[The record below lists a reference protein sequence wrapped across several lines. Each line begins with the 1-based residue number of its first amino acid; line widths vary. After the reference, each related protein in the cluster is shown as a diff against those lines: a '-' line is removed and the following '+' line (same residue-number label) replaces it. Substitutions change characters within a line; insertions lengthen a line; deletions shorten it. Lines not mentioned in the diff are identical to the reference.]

1 MDSNQKPSIVMSNH
15 QEHVVIIGN
24 GISGITAARYIRKLS
39 DKKITIISAETEHF
53 FSRTALMYVYMGHM
67 RYDDIKPYEDW
78 FWEKNRLDLLFDYV
92 TAVNTQSK
100 TLNLRKR
107 GQLTYDQL
115 ILATGSAPNYFG
127 WPGQDLKA
135 VQGMYSYPDLESM
148 EAYSKDIKQAVVVG
162 GGLIGIEMAEMFHS
176 RNIPV
181 TLLVREASY
190 WNNVLP
196 PEESEMIN
204 RHIREH
210 HLDLRL
216 NTELKEILGDANGRA
231 RAVITNQGEEIA
243 CQFVGLTAGVHPNI
257 DFIQQSP
264 HCDVDTQRGILVND
278 YLETTAPDVYAV
290 GDCVQLMNPREG
302 RRPIEA
308 IWYTGRMMGETVA
321 HTVCANRTAYVPKL
335 WFNSAKFLDI
345 EYQVYGTVDA
355 KPQDHHAQLYWEHED
370 GKHSIRLVF
379 DRDTKA
385 ILGFNL
391 MGVRYRHEVCEKW
404 ILEKTSVETVLQNLG
419 LANFDPEFFQEYEKE
434 VIDLYNKQYN
444 ASVVLKQK
452 RSLTAALRFLKNK
465 LTPQS

>member
-1 MDSNQKPSIVMSNH
+1 MSNT

-24 GISGITAARYIRKLS
+24 GISGVTAARYVRKLS
-39 DKKITIISAETEHF
+39 DKRITIISAETEHF

-78 FWEKNRLDLLFDYV
+78 FWKKNRLDLVFDHV
-92 TAVNTQSK
+92 SSINTQTK
-100 TLNLRKR
+100 TL
-107 GQLTYDQL
+107 QLGKQGDMQYDKL

-127 WPGQDLKA
+127 WPGQDLKG

-148 EAYSKDIKQAVVVG
+148 EAYSADTKHAVVVG

-196 PEESEMIN
+196 AEESEMIS
-204 RHIREH
+204 RHIKEH

-216 NTELKEILGDANGRA
+216 GTELKEILSDSNGRA
-231 RAVITNQGEEIA
+231 RAVVTNKGEEIA

-257 DFIQQSP
+257 NFVKESE

-278 YLETTAPDVYAV
+278 YLETTAPDVYAI
-290 GDCVQLMNPREG
+290 GDCAQMMNPQEG

-321 HTVCANRTAYVPKL
+321 HTICGNRIAYVPRL

-345 EYQVYGTVDA
+345 EYQVYGTVLA
-355 KPQDHHAQLYWEHED
+355 HPEENHAQLYWEHSD
-370 GKHSIRLVF
+370 GKKSIRLVF
-379 DRDTKA
+379 DKETKA

-391 MGVRYRHEVCEKW
+391 MGIRYRHEVCEKW

-419 LANFDPEFFQEYEKE
+419 LANFDPEFFKEYEAD
-434 VIDLYNKQYN
+434 VIAHYNKQFN
-444 ASVVLKQK
+444 ANVQLQQK

-465 LTPQS
+465 LTAQS